1 MKYIR
6 TTYPESD
13 PILVIRTRTFGRNT
27 DTPMVEEEME
37 TWPEVI
43 EAIREGK
50 IEIVEA

>member
-1 MKYIR
+1 
-6 TTYPESD
+6 
-13 PILVIRTRTFGRNT
+13 
-27 DTPMVEEEME
+27 MVEEEME